1 MAKKIDHKNPAWER
15 MEKGQD
21 TRIARFLG
29 IPGQERGLG
38 QCACLFLVCVC
49 TNPDSCFHCCPWFAS
64 WLCFHCRHIFCVFF
78 VPRTDRSHLWV
89 DITSFHAV
97 VPNLPMHSWRMD
109 SVLQSL
115 QDFCF
120 GIYVAMALGALASLG
135 SLEFPPTYSITAISL
150 GDCFSS
156 ADHWACLMLILSE
169 KKVQNLPVG
178 RRDLISPIPKSRVT
192 KMSVAWCHQHHL
204 ADGISKESLCGL
216 LFLKLK
222 WWVPSSDQSRL
233 EALPFHKEKSHS
245 CSSCWVTGE

>member
-1 MAKKIDHKNPAWER
+1 MGKDGKRPGYQDSQIFGHSWPRERTGTMCMPLSGLCMHKPR
-15 MEKGQD
+15 
-21 TRIARFLG
+21 L
-29 IPGQERGLG
+29 L
-38 QCACLFLVCVC
+38 LSLLSLVCFV
-49 TNPDSCFHCCPWFAS
+49 TLFSLQTHL
-64 WLCFHCRHIFCVFF
+64 LCLF

-156 ADHWACLMLILSE
+156 ADHWACLMLILSK